1 MITQGTIC
9 NDCGALVEA
18 TVNTY
23 AEAQAQLEKLVQV
36 HELVCDH
43 NLLKKDMAYLNAQ
56 YEKDKARK

>member
-9 NDCGALVEA
+9 NDCGDLIEG
-18 TVNTY
+18 TGNTY
-23 AEAQAQLEKLVQV
+23 AEAQAQLEKLVHA

-43 NLLKKDMAYLNAQ
+43 RLLKNDMAYLNAQ